1 MKKSKKILILILII
15 ILLVA
20 GVGCYFY
27 FFRGNNTKSK
37 NNSSKKDNTPV
48 VDEVSENWF
57 TKLNVRVITLFN
69 EKFPL
74 DHQFDINDGEELTF
88 TLKDL
93 RDLGVDVSEFN
104 TDTIHCDEDSSKVV
118 IRKSGEDFLRMSALD
133 CTNDNEK

>member
-1 MKKSKKILILILII
+1 MKKGKKIFILLLII

-27 FFRGNNTKSK
+27 FFRGNDTKSK
-37 NNSSKKDNTPV
+37 SNKKKSDTPV
-48 VDEVSENWF
+48 VDEISENWF
-57 TKLNVRVITLFN
+57 TKLNVRVIALFN

-104 TDTIHCDEDSSKVV
+104 TDTIHCDEDDSKVI
-118 IRKSGEDFLRMSALD
+118 IRRSGEDFFRMSALD